1 MIVPV
6 LLVNS
11 SVMVGRTVVTVPTRR
26 IAFPGACR
34 QNSRAVMVCAS
45 MHGVDVIVATTVPT
59 GQTNRAARLHH
70 LRHHA
75 LATSLRA
82 VAAANVLTSSCDVTG
97 GMTVLTVR
105 TSLIVPCPLY
115 RVTTP
120 NAHFPSL
127 PVTTEE
133 RVSRRTCIVMG
144 NVTVQMDQTKLAV
157 VYQPS
162 FLMKRP
168 AHRPNL
174 PVTTVNVS
182 ISDFAATDSMTV
194 AMAQM
199 NMAALL
205 RLDLHYVRPLS
216 VLVLSVNIIR
226 LLAVMVR
233 AFFRIRNVMAD
244 WIVLMDLTKM
254 TAESKHDRRLL
265 ARLRLSLH
273 PAVRIMS
280 LCAAMAHASMM
291 IRNVTADRTVV
302 TDLMKTTACLVQE
315 SLSVHRRHS

>member
-1 MIVPV
+1 MVNASMKCYAATGVMIV
-6 LLVNS
+6 
-11 SVMVGRTVVTVPTRR
+11 
-26 IAFPGACR
+26 
-34 QNSRAVMVCAS
+34 
-45 MHGVDVIVATTVPT
+45 
-59 GQTNRAARLHH
+59 
-70 LRHHA
+70 
-75 LATSLRA
+75 
-82 VAAANVLTSSCDVTG
+82 
-97 GMTVLTVR
+97 GM
-105 TSLIVPCPLY
+105 
-115 RVTTP
+115 
-120 NAHFPSL
+120 
-127 PVTTEE
+127 
-133 RVSRRTCIVMG
+133 
-144 NVTVQMDQTKLAV
+144 VQMNMSAM
-157 VYQPS
+157 PS

-199 NMAALL
+199 NMAVLL